1 MVKRTVPGNI
11 LRRAVAVAL
20 AGAMTL
26 SLIGCGAQSKEKK
39 AQKEFDEYCNEL
51 FVDEMGDNR
60 ADHSCQYFCAKD
72 GETPAECSQMNALYC
87 KIGECPLRK
96 ELRTRPA

>member
-1 MVKRTVPGNI
+1 MTVREMIGLDEAALNAELDAAISRVKKLN
-11 LRRAVAVAL
+11 
-20 AGAMTL
+20 
-26 SLIGCGAQSKEKK
+26 
-39 AQKEFDEYCNEL
+39 NN
-51 FVDEMGDNR
+51 VDEMGDNR

-96 ELRTRPA
+96 ELRTRQA

>member
-1 MVKRTVPGNI
+1 MTVREMIGLDEAALNAELDAAISRVKKSGIDACDFNVI
-11 LRRAVAVAL
+11 
-20 AGAMTL
+20 
-26 SLIGCGAQSKEKK
+26 
-39 AQKEFDEYCNEL
+39 
-51 FVDEMGDNR
+51 EMGDNR

>member
-1 MVKRTVPGNI
+1 MTVREMIG
-11 LRRAVAVAL
+11 LDEAAL
-20 AGAMTL
+20 
-26 SLIGCGAQSKEKK
+26 
-39 AQKEFDEYCNEL
+39 
-51 FVDEMGDNR
+51 
-60 ADHSCQYFCAKD
+60 KD